1 MRYFEVRVIKDYPNV
16 LSVLKMGDTTTAKED
31 EKGVYWFKYTRENG
45 AISWD
50 SWSTQPNHREIFNSY
65 FQSIEEETYSIF

>member
-31 EKGVYWFKYTRENG
+31 E
-45 AISWD
+45 
-50 SWSTQPNHREIFNSY
+50 
-65 FQSIEEETYSIF
+65 